1 MYYKKILIKSIE
13 DLPKEQGE
21 YFCHRKSDNRLLIF
35 HRFIESDREF
45 EDSVWLRNVDWY
57 LLPVEQP
64 MYSREFVEWFF
75 NKYKYYVKFQV
86 NEEPVRYGYNN
97 DSNLPEG
104 TLDELLAY
112 YETNVKENK

>member
-1 MYYKKILIKSIE
+1 MNYKKVIAKQDELLNLLRKAIGYNYGFSVLPPSASLEALKLESELAELKSQ
-13 DLPKEQGE
+13 P
-21 YFCHRKSDNRLLIF
+21 
-35 HRFIESDREF
+35 
-45 EDSVWLRNVDWY
+45 
-57 LLPVEQP
+57 EQP